1 MSAYRR
7 SKNSILSRLRYP
19 LSSFPHTLLLLTLL
33 QNSDIHVALFIHTFI
48 IFGITMS
55 NATPLSPSEL
65 GQTSEPVRNTVRDE
79 DIDPALREIPGSH
92 PPPPS
97 QNPPPA
103 THSSLSRES
112 SPQAAPLAESNNTTW
127 AARNPARPVLNP
139 RPPPARL
146 TDTQKASRAIAHEQ
160 KKANAKKLDDDIKAF
175 LEQQQ
180 AKLNDIAKANNV
192 KVEKVKDLVG
202 AYTHYKQT
210 RKPTLH
216 NAILHVKAM
225 EVNQG
230 KLGWNFLCSILM
242 ELYTC
247 RPSPWTE
254 G

>member
-1 MSAYRR
+1 MSNP
-7 SKNSILSRLRYP
+7 SP
-19 LSSFPHTLLLLTLL
+19 LSSEPR
-33 QNSDIHVALFIHTFI
+33 Q
-48 IFGITMS
+48 
-55 NATPLSPSEL
+55 TP
-65 GQTSEPVRNTVRDE
+65 EPVRSIVRDE
-79 DIDPALREIPGSH
+79 DIDPALRDIPGSRPLP

-97 QNPPPA
+97 ENPPLPSQPA
-103 THSSLSRES
+103 NRPSLSRES
-112 SPQAAPLAESNNTTW
+112 RPEATPLAESNNTTW

-146 TDTQKASRAIAHEQ
+146 TDAQKASRAIAHEQ
-160 KKANAKKLDDDIKAF
+160 KKANAKKLDDDVKAF

-180 AKLNDIAKANNV
+180 AKLDGIARVHNV

-230 KLGWNFLCSILM
+230 KLG
-242 ELYTC
+242 
-247 RPSPWTE
+247 
-254 G
+254 